1 MSDWASVAVVALVM
15 EFVVSPVA
23 MSAVLAE
30 EKLADENP
38 SPQISLR
45 TLFHPDDKQDF
56 DGQLPATHWMDAV
69 GGPST
74 LLIKR
79 DKAWT
84 QVEIPDASNPDADHS
99 PTEKPWPIVDRLA
112 SQIQKLDG
120 ISPEQAA
127 AIASRSI
134 PKMTRATDAVLV
146 KIGKALAIASPDQPA
161 RWLTRDGATWKNATI
176 DSTARRVAYTVD
188 GDLFVVDTT
197 SGLTMRLTDDADDTL
212 LDGILDWTY
221 QEEIFGRGNYRGFWF
236 SPDGDWLAM
245 LRIDISRIEPYT
257 LPDSTSDRGAG
268 LVRRYSKAGDAI
280 PQAKLFVWDLRQSA
294 AGRVPAA
301 RLIESSDSDDERP
314 SAQRLI
320 TGVWWHPNRSRM
332 LYSVSDRLQTWR
344 EVRSIDT
351 DFLEGRKNDSDLLL
365 REQSPAWVEP
375 PAAPGWMHDGSF
387 LWQSEVPSGR
397 SRLYQVSLDGSIVR
411 PVTPDSFDVTA
422 FKVSRDEKHVLIC
435 GDRLRGTVEQQ
446 VYRIPLA
453 GIAEAGPSSTAPVAM
468 TPHAVTPGSTATG
481 AIVSDAFARSV
492 VSNVVVPAGAMTLDG
507 MVQVTRGSGWHDVD
521 ISPDGQQFTDRFS
534 TPDRPARLG
543 VRSADGS
550 VDEAL
555 ADSTP
560 RWATP
565 IVGPELFTIV
575 TDDGV
580 PLPAMLVKP
589 NLPGGVG
596 AAGQPS
602 DSGRFPVIIEV
613 YGGPRSPVVSAKWGG
628 TKTLYRELLAR
639 RGIATLVVDNRSS
652 AGRGIA
658 ESWSIRGQFGE
669 VEMKDLGTVVTWL
682 GGQSWADTDRL
693 AIRGWS
699 FGGFLTLYAMTHS
712 DSFAAGI
719 AGGSVTDWREYDSI
733 YTERYMGLPA
743 SNEAGYTAAS
753 PLAKAADLSGSLLMI
768 HGEVDDNVHPANSMR
783 MAKALQKAG
792 KDFRLMIYP
801 GAAHS
806 VSSPSQVW
814 HMSVMTDRFL
824 LESLLDSGK

>member
-1 MSDWASVAVVALVM
+1 MMVVSMVVSLVVVHCALIGEVVAD
-15 EFVVSPVA
+15 EKSPPV
-23 MSAVLAE
+23 
-30 EKLADENP
+30 
-38 SPQISLR
+38 ISLR
-45 TLFHPDDKQDF
+45 TLFHPEDKQDF
-56 DGQLPATHWMDAV
+56 DGQLPATHWIDAV
-69 GGPST
+69 DGRSV

-79 DKAWT
+79 DKVWM
-84 QVEIPDASNPDADHS
+84 QVQIPDPSNPDADHS
-99 PTEKPWPIVDRLA
+99 PSEKPWPIVDRLA

-120 ISPEQAA
+120 ISVEQAA
-127 AIASRSI
+127 TIASRSI

-146 KIGKALAIASPDQPA
+146 KVGKALAIASPDQPA

-197 SGLTMRLTDDADDTL
+197 SGLTMRLTDDADETL

-257 LPDSTSDRGAG
+257 LTDSTSDRGAG
-268 LVRRYSKAGDAI
+268 LVRRYSKAGDPI

-301 RLIESSDSDDERP
+301 RLIESSDSSDDERP
-314 SAQRLI
+314 EAQRLI
-320 TGVWWHPNRSRM
+320 TGVWWHPNQLRM
-332 LYSVSDRLQTWR
+332 MFSVSDRLQTWR

-351 DFLEGRKNDSDLLL
+351 DFLAGKKNASDLLL

-375 PAAPGWMHDGSF
+375 PAAPGWMQDGSF

-397 SRLYQVSLDGSIVR
+397 SRLYQVSPDGSIVR
-411 PVTPDSFDVTA
+411 PVTPDTFDVTA
-422 FKVSRDEKHVLIC
+422 FKISRDETHVLVS
-435 GDRLRGTVEQQ
+435 GDRVRGTVEQQ
-446 VYRIPLA
+446 VYQIPLA
-453 GIAEAGPSSTAPVAM
+453 GVAEAGPSSMAPA
-468 TPHAVTPGSTATG
+468 A
-481 AIVSDAFARSV
+481 
-492 VSNVVVPAGAMTLDG
+492 L
-507 MVQVTRGSGWHDVD
+507 VQVTRGFGWHDVD

-543 VRSADGS
+543 VRSADGAI
-550 VDEAL
+550 DETL
-555 ADSTP
+555 ADSKQ
-560 RWATP
+560 RWTAP
-565 IVGPELFTIV
+565 IIAPELLTIM

-589 NLPGGVG
+589 NLPG
-596 AAGQPS
+596 
-602 DSGRFPVIIEV
+602 DSVRFPVVIEV

-658 ESWSIRGQFGE
+658 ESWSIRGRFGE
-669 VEMKDLGTVVTWL
+669 VEMKDLGTAVAWL
-682 GGQSWADTDRL
+682 GQQNWADTDRL

-743 SNEAGYTAAS
+743 SNEAGYTAAA

-768 HGEVDDNVHPANSMR
+768 HGEVDDNVHPSNSMR

-792 KDFRLMIYP
+792 KDFQLMIYP

-824 LESLLDSGK
+824 LDSLTNTGK